1 MIRLA
6 LITVA
11 LIGAVP
17 ASAASRAD
25 QQYAVAR
32 LHHFARCAVDSRG
45 PQVTQLLRADY
56 RTKDY
61 DKRMRREIDRSD
73 TCLRFGQL
81 RFSMMLFAGAIAEI
95 LVERE
100 PGGVAASLRM
110 PVDPSLPPLV
120 AHSEAD
126 VMALCT
132 VRAAPDPSAL
142 LLASQPMSPE
152 EAAAVGMLLP
162 SLRTCLVSGANAK
175 LNPAA
180 VRALIALAAWRTADH
195 RAQNGAPILAAN
207 K

>member
-6 LITVA
+6 LIIVA
-11 LIGAVP
+11 LSGAVP
-17 ASAASRAD
+17 ASAQSQAD
-25 QQYAVAR
+25 QRFAATK
-32 LHHFARCAVDSRG
+32 LHHFARCAADSRG
-45 PQVTQLLRADY
+45 TQLLELLRSDY

-73 TCLRFGQL
+73 ACLGFGRL

-95 LVERE
+95 LVERA
-100 PGGVAASLRM
+100 PGGVAAALRT
-110 PVDPSLPPLV
+110 PIDPSFPPLV

-132 VRAAPDPSAL
+132 ARAAPGASAL
-142 LLASQPMSPE
+142 LLASQPMSAE
-152 EAAAVGMLLP
+152 EVEAVGALLP
-162 SLRTCLVSGANAK
+162 SLRTCLVSGVNAK